1 MIVSGKWATLEHP
14 KDKDEDQPPC
24 SQWRASIWRIPA
36 VQALRAHPKVRTVEV
51 WQGLYGAVSPKPTTL
66 LHTGHGRFAECL
78 RNGVTHPMP
87 AMLELGRHKTEGE
100 FATAQLKAYP
110 SALCKCLAISFCE
123 WAQKEV
129 EQADNLT
136 EPLAPFI
143 QWTRNMV
150 AHFNLDR
157 QLGRDFGQ
165 QIG

>member
-1 MIVSGKWATLEHP
+1 
-14 KDKDEDQPPC
+14 
-24 SQWRASIWRIPA
+24 
-36 VQALRAHPKVRTVEV
+36 
-51 WQGLYGAVSPKPTTL
+51 
-66 LHTGHGRFAECL
+66 
-78 RNGVTHPMP
+78 MP

-123 WAQKEV
+123 WAQQEV